1 MDTPTVESIEVEL
14 RSKFAR
20 LKDAANK
27 EPYPA
32 LAVRRDRLRRAINV
46 LAKNEKRIVDAV
58 NADFGGQPEA
68 LSLLVDVMA
77 PTRSLKHAL
86 KNVERWMRPDMRKPD
101 FPLGLLGVRAGVFY
115 QPMGVVGKLRARK
128 R

>member
-1 MDTPTVESIEVEL
+1 VDTSTDESIEVEL
-14 RSKFAR
+14 HSKFAR

-27 EPYPA
+27 EPYPT
-32 LAVRRDRLRRAINV
+32 LAVRQDRLRRAIDV

-86 KNVERWMRPDMRKPD
+86 KNVERWRVLSADGR
-101 FPLGLLGVRAGVFY
+101 GRQYVTVERADCA
-115 QPMGVVGKLRARK
+115 VVLTVGQHIGGG
-128 R
+128 